1 MSQRPGKFA
10 KSGFW
15 NTVYDVMSARNVFAA
30 LG

>member
-1 MSQRPGKFA
+1 MSQCPEKFA

-15 NTVYDVMSARNVFAA
+15 NTVYDVMSVRKVFAA